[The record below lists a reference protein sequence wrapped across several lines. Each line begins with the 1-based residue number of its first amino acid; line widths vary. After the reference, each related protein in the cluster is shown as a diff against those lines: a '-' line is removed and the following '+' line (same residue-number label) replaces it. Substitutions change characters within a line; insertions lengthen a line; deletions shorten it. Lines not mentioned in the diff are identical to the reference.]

1 MHEIGLTDFSPSR
14 KLVNSLLL
22 RAGEIAEEKPSV
34 TPKV

>member
-1 MHEIGLTDFSPSR
+1 LTSLITNR
-14 KLVNSLLL
+14 KLMPSLLL